1 MRAVEDIRADYDEA
15 RGATPNLKRR
25 IIAAEQR
32 LVKDIPDLLEEI
44 ARVRKVIE
52 RQKAHIN
59 GLEYDVKSLK
69 DQVGV
74 VESEEAVGIEQAA
87 KAEKDAEIERLR
99 NVVEYRRVAHNIQNE
114 DIKELR
120 AKIKELRDEID

>member
-59 GLEYDVKSLK
+59 GLEYDVK
-69 DQVGV
+69 
-74 VESEEAVGIEQAA
+74 
-87 KAEKDAEIERLR
+87 
-99 NVVEYRRVAHNIQNE
+99 
-114 DIKELR
+114 
-120 AKIKELRDEID
+120 